1 MGRKPKVKTSLP
13 RPADDAAFY
22 PRTVGR
28 LLYVFRDGVL
38 EWVPEDRAK
47 GRFCV
52 TIAEQEVR
60 EEGFQAVPCVRGPMT
75 AGSQPPR
82 WGRITGFHRISS
94 RRVVG
99 CFGRLPNRKRA
110 FFRFASVPLGPAEFS
125 VGKGVVIFE
134 TEEAAAAAGF
144 RPSKRVLSP
153 KVTRW
158 SKPYDGGFHPVLTN
172 ETPGQLASGMLRTLP
187 SFPVDASFAD
197 PHRVAWWIR
206 EGGCLKRVK
215 SPPSSR
221 SRIVA
226 VVYHFCTAPGA
237 FIRVEIV
244 EPFTVESWQQLR
256 EAQRPKTFPEQLDLM
271 AEHLKA
277 FGEPQMHLHDP
288 SMPEDRGFRPNPKW
302 EWWNGAGLAL
312 QQVKRLVEWT
322 EEGETRESIRL
333 RMEEAARQAYLLG
346 ANMTLL
352 EISPKVPVLRRREKM
367 DQRTGRPKAYPKLKD
382 AVRAFVKQNPGAK
395 KSVIL
400 KRLKRAAKTGACQI
414 HFIEERNVYAHEA
427 EEKPEWKESTMA
439 KEIAFALA
447 ELHGEPGKP
456 RAAKNVSMPRGDA
469 KKTGRK

>member
-13 RPADDAAFY
+13 PPADDAAFY

-28 LLYVFRDGVL
+28 LFYVFRDGVL

-52 TIAEQEVR
+52 RIAEQEVR

-82 WGRITGFHRISS
+82 WGRVTVFQRISCK
-94 RRVVG
+94 RFLG
-99 CFGRLPNRKRA
+99 CFGSLPGGKRG
-110 FFRFASVPLGPAEFS
+110 FGRFSGKFVVSPEM
-125 VGKGVVIFE
+125 VGKKVVIFDSDA
-134 TEEAAAAAGF
+134 EADAAGF
-144 RPSKRVLSP
+144 RPSGRMLVSE
-153 KVTRW
+153 VMRW
-158 SKPYDGGFHPVLTN
+158 KEPVRGAFRELQNN
-172 ETPGQLASGMLRTLP
+172 ETPGELASKWAERTRD
-187 SFPVDASFAD
+187 FPAFANDAT
-197 PHRVAWWIR
+197 PRRVVWWIR
-206 EGGCLKRVK
+206 EGASLTRMTY
-215 SPPSSR
+215 PPPAQ
-221 SRIVA
+221 SRIA
-226 VVYHFCTAPGA
+226 ATVYHFCLTPGA

-244 EPFTVESWQQLR
+244 EPFTVESWQQVQ

-288 SMPEDRGFRPNPKW
+288 SMPEDNGFRPNPKW

-414 HFIEERNVYAHEA
+414 HFIEDRNVYAHEA